1 MLDRPQPSPAEIATN
16 DIDTLRRQYPEYGR
30 ETALHII
37 SGAVATALLPL
48 CTKRGTLRAGCETRA
63 LAVAA
68 DIVCPLVPEG
78 TLRWLMPPTPRESA
92 RRYASAMVIRAE
104 ARCAW
109 AGGLRITPPHEDT
122 RPAEQETD
130 RGGAVMTCTLSIY
143 DVHPAQSSG
152 GGAWPTHDDVEM
164 RATTLA
170 DALDE
175 ARETLESAAGD
186 CRPEDGYEVGQ
197 WIYAQIEAPDG
208 TGDVVGYELTAED
221 LGVEVRS

>member
-1 MLDRPQPSPAEIATN
+1 MANDRIGRCSCREW
-16 DIDTLRRQYPEYGR
+16 RQVDHGGSWRLE
-30 ETALHII
+30 
-37 SGAVATALLPL
+37 
-48 CTKRGTLRAGCETRA
+48 
-63 LAVAA
+63 
-68 DIVCPLVPEG
+68 EG
-78 TLRWLMPPTPRESA
+78 EEL
-92 RRYASAMVIRAE
+92 
-104 ARCAW
+104 
-109 AGGLRITPPHEDT
+109 
-122 RPAEQETD
+122 
-130 RGGAVMTCTLSIY
+130 TCTLSIY